1 VVTIPVSKNSSPT
14 SNNNTAAFNSI
25 IIMSDSSSLGDRVL
39 AEVKE
44 QYPNAIECS
53 IVDHSDGC
61 GAKLELTVVSE
72 SFEGMMLLK
81 RHREIQNHLKEK
93 GLFDEIHAL
102 QIKAWTPSQ
111 WEKKKG
117 EN

>member
-1 VVTIPVSKNSSPT
+1 
-14 SNNNTAAFNSI
+14 
-25 IIMSDSSSLGDRVL
+25 MSGSSSLGDRVL
-39 AEVKE
+39 AEVKQ

-61 GAKLELTVVSE
+61 GAKLELTVVSD
-72 SFEGMMLLK
+72 SFDGMMLLK

-117 EN
+117 DN